1 MLSGNVVVATLENVL
16 KTIPNNEV
24 ENIAAFMKGYY
35 LIQENKVI
43 PEQNIT
49 YTTESIDVSKA
60 KLKFH
65 DIPRKMPQKKW
76 SEENKEKETILR
88 RL

>member
-1 MLSGNVVVATLENVL
+1 MVATLENVL

-65 DIPRKMPQKKW
+65 DIPR
-76 SEENKEKETILR
+76 ENASKEMVRRKQGKETILR